1 MRTRAIIITFCAAFA
16 VRYSSSKNASMVSR
30 KWRRLAF
37 ASRITRSFSMAPA
50 ITALP
55 RASRPSGSHWRIRTN
70 RKFGRTLLAAV
81 VVFWP
86 LCLPAQWLQT
96 IKAVVGHPVPA
107 GINGRL
113 LNAMRFSVDD
123 HRSRSRQ
130 IPASRLYA
138 DDNDASTAWID
149 PNPTVGTKLQFQFPG
164 KLPPEL
170 NGTPP
175 MASTSPA
182 KSFGHWRRSKTT
194 PGSKRPNNAHGA
206 SPQTNVR

>member
-1 MRTRAIIITFCAAFA
+1 
-16 VRYSSSKNASMVSR
+16 
-30 KWRRLAF
+30 
-37 ASRITRSFSMAPA
+37 MAPA

-130 IPASRLYA
+130 IPAARLYA

-175 MASTSPA
+175 MASTSSEVIRPLEAFKNYARIKKA
-182 KSFGHWRRSKTT
+182 KQCSRRFSTDECSVAGIGSRRSG
-194 PGSKRPNNAHGA
+194 PKRVLTSEAA
-206 SPQTNVR
+206 PQTSKICYRMAIQD